1 MHKNHL
7 KKFHVRKH
15 KLLSL
20 PQSEFMK
27 SVTIIG
33 AGNVAFHLTRA
44 FVSNTV
50 QVNQI
55 YNRTLAKA
63 EAIGEANGIRYTD
76 KISELERSDLFIIAS
91 SDAAIEE
98 LSMHIPFNDVMVV
111 HTSGAMPMSTL
122 KGKYRKGV
130 LYPLQTF
137 SQNRKLNYSEI
148 PFFVEA
154 ENPEDEKALLEL
166 AERVSNR
173 AKILNSEQRAQMH
186 LSAVWACNFANHMYY
201 IAQKT
206 AEEAGLGFEY
216 LRPLIEE
223 TALKIED
230 LTPFEAQTGPA
241 KRNDQITIEKHL
253 SLIKDSYLKDMY
265 NDISNSIN
273 KTYHGEL

>member
-1 MHKNHL
+1 
-7 KKFHVRKH
+7 
-15 KLLSL
+15 
-20 PQSEFMK
+20 MK

-44 FVSNTV
+44 FVSNTI

-63 EAIGEANGIRYTD
+63 QAIGEANNIRYTD
-76 KISELERSDLFIIAS
+76 KISELKRSDLFIIAS
-91 SDAAIEE
+91 SDMAIEE
-98 LSMHIPFNDVMVV
+98 LSIHIPFNDVMVV

-122 KGKYRKGV
+122 KGNYRKGV

-137 SQNRKLNYSEI
+137 SRSRNLNYSEI

-154 ENPEDEKALLEL
+154 ENQEDERSLLEL
-166 AERVSNR
+166 AKRVSNR
-173 AKILNSEQRAQMH
+173 TKILNSKQRAQVH
-186 LSAVWACNFANHMYY
+186 LSAVWACNFVNHMYY

-206 AEEAGLGFEY
+206 AEEAGVGFEY

-223 TALKIED
+223 TASKIEE
-230 LTPFEAQTGPA
+230 LSPFDAQTGPA
-241 KRNDQITIEKHL
+241 KRNDQITIDKHL
-253 SLIKDSYLKDMY
+253 SLIEESYLKDMY
-265 NDISNSIN
+265 NDISKSIN

>member
-1 MHKNHL
+1 
-7 KKFHVRKH
+7 
-15 KLLSL
+15 
-20 PQSEFMK
+20 MK

-55 YNRTLAKA
+55 YNRTLSKA
-63 EAIGEANGIRYTD
+63 QAIGEANNIRYTD
-76 KISELERSDLFIIAS
+76 KISELKRSDLFIIAS
-91 SDAAIEE
+91 SDVAIEE

-122 KGKYRKGV
+122 KGNYRKGV
-130 LYPLQTF
+130 LYPMQTF
-137 SQNRKLNYSEI
+137 SRNRKLDYSEI

-154 ENPEDEKALLEL
+154 ENPEDEKALLAL

-186 LSAVWACNFANHMYY
+186 LSAVWACNFVNHMYF

-206 AEEAGLGFEY
+206 AEEVGLGFEY